1 MQSLKTLFPILTV
14 VAATLTWIVLS
25 EPGAKI
31 LAGWLQPWRPQGL
44 PVARV
49 IELDGTMK
57 SVRDGRV
64 RLFEGSL
71 MEPLAVH
78 SGDRLEVDA
87 RSRAVIIL
95 NSSDEIQL
103 GPLTAASLQLWNERD
118 ENSAVYVNLL
128 SGTSDLRKAGKK
140 GQAYIVREGRLYL
153 PGQKAT
159 GKPLALTVL
168 KSAPLDLQFPDDTDR
183 GQETTAADFDA
194 EGALSDESA
203 PAGEFGAEPDTL
215 SNEYIDESI
224 SARQGL
230 LQKCWLARVR
240 EHPDTKVQIV
250 VQFEISRRGKVKEVK
265 VADSSVNDDTL
276 KNCVSQV
283 FERITFRSFK
293 GSEIALSYPIQF
305 E

>member
-1 MQSLKTLFPILTV
+1 MQSLKPLFPILTV
-14 VAATLTWIVLS
+14 VAAAMTWLVLS

-31 LAGWLQPWRPQGL
+31 LAGWLQPWRPQG
-44 PVARV
+44 PQVARV
-49 IELDGTMK
+49 VELEGTMK
-57 SVRDGRV
+57 TVRDGRV
-64 RLFEGSL
+64 EIIEGSL
-71 MEPLAVH
+71 SGPLAVH
-78 SGDRLEVDA
+78 SGDRLEIDA
-87 RSRAVIIL
+87 KSRAVVVL
-95 NSSDEIQL
+95 NSLDEIQL
-103 GPLTAASLQLWNERD
+103 GPLTAASLLLWNERD
-118 ENSAVYVNLL
+118 INSAVYVNLL

-168 KSAPLDLQFPDDTDR
+168 KSAPLDLQFAEDSDR
-183 GQETTAADFDA
+183 GKDTSADFDA
-194 EGALSDESA
+194 ESSLAEE
-203 PAGEFGAEPDTL
+203 PAAVSEFGAEPDTL

-224 SARQGL
+224 SSRQNL
-230 LQKCWLARVR
+230 LQKCWMARVR
-240 EHPDTKVQIV
+240 ENPNMKVQMT

-283 FERITFRSFK
+283 FERLTFRSFK